1 MRIKICLLVALL
13 FISFNFNIY
22 AASIDRTEVVGSFV
36 VNVFQ
41 DDLIKEID
49 GIVIVP
55 FDSEYQ
61 LLLKNN
67 NDRRAV
73 AKVIIDG
80 TNISMHGD
88 IVIPAMSSIK
98 LERFITDSL
107 DKGKRFKFVAL
118 DNPEVD
124 DPTRAE
130 NGLIRVEFQLE
141 EKREYIIY
149 DSPPYYFGEDFRL
162 WAVPNDSFNY
172 THNTN
177 TSAEPGATIG
187 GSNSDQKFR
196 KVDIELEDKV
206 WVIELRMKGIIDNSD
221 QFNNCTCKREF
232 N

>member
-1 MRIKICLLVALL
+1 MRIKIYLLVALL
-13 FISFNFNIY
+13 FISFNVY
-22 AASIDRTEVVGSFV
+22 AASIDRIEVVGSFV

-41 DDLIKEID
+41 DNDPVKEID

-67 NDRRAV
+67 NDRKAI
-73 AKVIIDG
+73 AKVTIDG
-80 TNISMHGD
+80 TNISTHGD
-88 IVIPAMSSIK
+88 VVIPAMSSIK

-149 DSPPYYFGEDFRL
+149 DSPPYYFGEDYRL
-162 WAVPNDSFNY
+162 FTVLNDGFNY
-172 THNTN
+172 AHTTN

-187 GSNSDQKFR
+187 GSNSDQKFH
-196 KVDIELEDKV
+196 KVDIDLEDEV

-221 QFNNCTCKREF
+221 QFNNCTCKREY
-232 N
+232 